1 MCGGPQSATAPIREN
16 AQAVRSAREIS
27 IRRSFCAMK
36 PSRGRLQW
44 NTKGER
50 ADHET
55 VHRKSPHSLE
65 RPERAPVPGG
75 KRTVGMSQSL
85 DSFCRQ
91 YGRLNLLNEWDTERN
106 LPLTPETVTHGAHH
120 KIWWR
125 CSKGHEWQA
134 PVYARTAGAGCPYCA
149 GKKVQPGSNDLA
161 SQYPALVKEWDTE
174 KNLPALPTTI
184 SAGSKRLVWWKC
196 AQGHS
201 WRAQIRSRVSG
212 CGCPVC
218 AGRLVIPGENDLASL
233 YPKLAQE
240 WDREKNGPLTPE
252 QVPAGT
258 ARKAWWRCK
267 KGHSWRAA
275 IAQRAGQ
282 GAGCPVCAGQTVV
295 PGENDFA
302 SFYPGLAQEWD
313 SERNGGLTPD
323 RVTPSSNRKV
333 WWRCPLGH
341 HYMAIVASR
350 TISGS
355 GCPYCANRRVLPGF
369 NDLAT
374 LVPEVAKQWHPTLNG
389 ALTPQ
394 MVLPGSHRKV
404 WWQCSLG
411 HVWKACIYSRAGSQ
425 RCGCPIC
432 AGKGNRKDVRYEE
445 ILAESAEMLS
455 AVKSKAGAQMI

>member
-1 MCGGPQSATAPIREN
+1 M
-16 AQAVRSAREIS
+16 
-27 IRRSFCAMK
+27 
-36 PSRGRLQW
+36 
-44 NTKGER
+44 
-50 ADHET
+50 
-55 VHRKSPHSLE
+55 
-65 RPERAPVPGG
+65 
-75 KRTVGMSQSL
+75 
-85 DSFCRQ
+85 
-91 YGRLNLLNEWDTERN
+91 
-106 LPLTPETVTHGAHH
+106 
-120 KIWWR
+120 
-125 CSKGHEWQA
+125 
-134 PVYARTAGAGCPYCA
+134 
-149 GKKVQPGSNDLA
+149 
-161 SQYPALVKEWDTE
+161 
-174 KNLPALPTTI
+174 
-184 SAGSKRLVWWKC
+184 
-196 AQGHS
+196 
-201 WRAQIRSRVSG
+201 
-212 CGCPVC
+212 
-218 AGRLVIPGENDLASL
+218 
-233 YPKLAQE
+233 
-240 WDREKNGPLTPE
+240 
-252 QVPAGT
+252 
-258 ARKAWWRCK
+258 
-267 KGHSWRAA
+267 
-275 IAQRAGQ
+275 
-282 GAGCPVCAGQTVV
+282 CAGQTVV

-411 HVWKACIYSRAGSQ
+411 HVWKACIYSRAASQ

-432 AGKGNRKDVRYEE
+432 AGKGNRKDVRYGK

-455 AVKSKAGAQMI
+455 AAKSKAGVPLT

>member
-1 MCGGPQSATAPIREN
+1 MR
-16 AQAVRSAREIS
+16 
-27 IRRSFCAMK
+27 
-36 PSRGRLQW
+36 
-44 NTKGER
+44 
-50 ADHET
+50 
-55 VHRKSPHSLE
+55 
-65 RPERAPVPGG
+65 
-75 KRTVGMSQSL
+75 QSL
-85 DSFCRQ
+85 ASFCRQ
-91 YGRLNLLNEWDTERN
+91 YGRLNLLNEWDAERN

-134 PVYARTAGAGCPYCA
+134 PVYARTAGSGCPYCA

-161 SQYPALVKEWDTE
+161 SQYPALVKEWDAE
-174 KNLPALPTTI
+174 KNLPTLPTTI
-184 SAGSKRLVWWKC
+184 TAGSKRLVWWKC

-212 CGCPVC
+212 YGCPVC

-258 ARKAWWRCK
+258 MRKAWWRCK
-267 KGHSWRAA
+267 KGHSWQASIAHRAC
-275 IAQRAGQ
+275 Q
-282 GAGCPVCAGQTVV
+282 GVGCPVCAGQTVV

-302 SFYPGLAQEWD
+302 SFYPELAAEWD
-313 SERNGGLTPD
+313 AERNGGLTPD

-333 WWRCPLGH
+333 WWNCPLGH
-341 HYMAIVASR
+341 HYMAVIASR
-350 TISGS
+350 TMCGS

-411 HVWKACIYSRAGSQ
+411 HVWKACIYSRAASQ

-432 AGKGNRKDVRYEE
+432 AGKGNRKGVRYEK

-455 AVKSKAGAQMI
+455 AAKSKAGVPLT

>member
-1 MCGGPQSATAPIREN
+1 
-16 AQAVRSAREIS
+16 
-27 IRRSFCAMK
+27 
-36 PSRGRLQW
+36 
-44 NTKGER
+44 
-50 ADHET
+50 
-55 VHRKSPHSLE
+55 
-65 RPERAPVPGG
+65 
-75 KRTVGMSQSL
+75 MSQSL
-85 DSFCRQ
+85 ASFCRQ
-91 YGRLNLLNEWDTERN
+91 YGRLNILNEWDAERN

-134 PVYARTAGAGCPYCA
+134 LVYARTAGSGCPYCA

-161 SQYPALVKEWDTE
+161 SQYPALVKEWDAE
-174 KNLPALPTTI
+174 KNLPTLPTTI
-184 SAGSKRLVWWKC
+184 TAGSKRLVWWKC

-212 CGCPVC
+212 YGCPVCAGRLVIPGENDLATLYPKLAQEWDREKNGPMTPEQVPAGTMRKAWWRCKKGHSWQASIAHRACQGVGCPVC

-258 ARKAWWRCK
+258 VRKAWWRCK

-302 SFYPGLAQEWD
+302 SFYPELAAEWD
-313 SERNGGLTPD
+313 AERNGGLTPD

-333 WWRCPLGH
+333 WWNCPLGH
-341 HYMAIVASR
+341 HYMAVIASR
-350 TISGS
+350 TMCGS

-411 HVWKACIYSRAGSQ
+411 HVWKACIYSRAASGAAVPSVPEKEIEKAS
-425 RCGCPIC
+425 GT
-432 AGKGNRKDVRYEE
+432 RKSLQSLRKCS
-445 ILAESAEMLS
+445 LRP
-455 AVKSKAGAQMI
+455 KARQVCR